1 MQVAT
6 ISDGMNAR
14 TMCSEVAET
23 DPQIDLMPGEA
34 GVESMPEEAPIER
47 SSKEAP
53 IEQPPKET
61 EDVPGQTESAP
72 SDPSR
77 SALADALAAV
87 GDRWTLLLVAALLDG
102 PRRFGELQE
111 EVEGIAPNV
120 LTQRL
125 RQLERNALVVARPY
139 SERPPRFVYELSAAG
154 RELAGA
160 LRLLAGWG
168 ARNASE
174 GSAPRHSVC
183 GTPMEARWWCP
194 TCERP
199 VSDDEGEE
207 LHFA

>member
-1 MQVAT
+1 
-6 ISDGMNAR
+6 MNPTYDQPAIAEPDHP
-14 TMCSEVAET
+14 SE
-23 DPQIDLMPGEA
+23 P
-34 GVESMPEEAPIER
+34 ESQA
-47 SSKEAP
+47 
-53 IEQPPKET
+53 
-61 EDVPGQTESAP
+61 
-72 SDPSR
+72 
-77 SALADALAAV
+77 ALADALAAV

-111 EVEGIAPNV
+111 EVKGIAPNV

-125 RQLERNALVVARPY
+125 RQLERNRLVVAQLY
-139 SERPPRFVYELSAAG
+139 SERPPRFVYELSAPG

-168 ARNASE
+168 ARNAE
-174 GSAPRHSVC
+174 GAAAPRHTVC

-199 VSDDEGEE
+199 VSDEEGEE